1 MSMSRIVLVAAFAAA
16 VLASSVPA
24 RAAEGP
30 WCALLNMG
38 SDLSEDCQY
47 HSLEQ
52 CLPAVSGGFRG
63 FCNPN
68 PRWHGAEEPRKPRRK
83 HLSGQY

>member
-1 MSMSRIVLVAAFAAA
+1 MSRLLVAAAFAAA
-16 VLASSVPA
+16 ILIANIPA

-38 SDLSEDCQY
+38 SDLSEECQY
-47 HSLEQ
+47 QTLEQ
-52 CLPAVSGGFRG
+52 CLPAVTSGFRG

-68 PRWHGAEEPRKPRRK
+68 PRYHGVQEPRVRRK
-83 HLSGQY
+83 HLSRQY

>member
-1 MSMSRIVLVAAFAAA
+1 MSRIVFAAVFTAA
-16 VLASSVPA
+16 VLATSAQV

-47 HSLEQ
+47 RTLEQ

-68 PRWHGAEEPRKPRRK
+68 PRWHGAEERRPRRK

>member
-1 MSMSRIVLVAAFAAA
+1 MARILAAAAFAATMLIA
-16 VLASSVPA
+16 NIPA

-38 SDLSEDCQY
+38 SDISEDCQY
-47 HSLEQ
+47 RTLEQ
-52 CLPAVSGGFRG
+52 CLPAVTSGFRG

-68 PRWHGAEEPRKPRRK
+68 PRWHGAEEPRQTRRK
-83 HLSGQY
+83 RLSRQY